1 MVIRTTHVGNV
12 ATSASSSV
20 VLTGTFVFDVSADTR
35 SVKNNRLDRARR
47 KRMMRACG
55 VRLQG
60 YKNREDSALKKTRI
74 CRTLMACV

>member
-55 VRLQG
+55 VRL
-60 YKNREDSALKKTRI
+60 
-74 CRTLMACV
+74 